1 MLWKGRLKKNPT
13 IQGWFPKSYV
23 SKELRI
29 EKKQVL
35 PTDSK
40 INSPTSKS
48 SIAITRG
55 NSLTKITQENF
66 ISEVRKSK
74 TTDSFSP
81 LSTAKKSNEE
91 TAPTNPTHQKELNG
105 NANGQQK
112 NEERADEG
120 KESDGSW
127 YIALY
132 NFEPVEDDGKVK
144 YTVINKIINHQTCH
158 YKWEAGFL
166 SKIVTLRMKSGGEAH
181 GTESVFNL
189 KF

>member
-55 NSLTKITQENF
+55 NSLTKITQEDF

-81 LSTAKKSNEE
+81 LSTAKKLNEE

-144 YTVINKIINHQTCH
+144 CI
-158 YKWEAGFL
+158 L
-166 SKIVTLRMKSGGEAH
+166 L
-181 GTESVFNL
+181 
-189 KF
+189 